1 MSQLTVNIVPAVEDR
16 GPRTFST
23 HNKHDAETVIS
34 LLKYLHG
41 EGYLT
46 YPNGV
51 IIPSDPENQ
60 LEAGEYFFTML
71 SAPQGVIHSLVLAE
85 SDHFSSARLGYQLH
99 QLPPFC
105 VTFLEKQA
113 RSWPSTELDLSDSS
127 FGWHWNS
134 GPANQPRTCWPLS
147 SAVLQRRP

>member
-1 MSQLTVNIVPAVEDR
+1 MRPAVHIQSQRDALYASSDWIQRQVLTELHALLQMSLLTVNIMPAVEDR

-60 LEAGEYFFTML
+60 LEAGAYFFTLL
-71 SAPQGVIHSLVLAE
+71 SAPQGVTHSLVLAIQ
-85 SDHFSSARLGYQLH
+85 SQTIQAPLG
-99 QLPPFC
+99 
-105 VTFLEKQA
+105 
-113 RSWPSTELDLSDSS
+113 
-127 FGWHWNS
+127 
-134 GPANQPRTCWPLS
+134 
-147 SAVLQRRP
+147 

>member
-1 MSQLTVNIVPAVEDR
+1 MRPAVHIQSQRDALYASSDWVQRQVLTELHALLQMSLLTVNIMPAVEDR

-60 LEAGEYFFTML
+60 LEAGAYFFTLL
-71 SAPQGVIHSLVLAE
+71 SAPQGVTHSLVLAIQ
-85 SDHFSSARLGYQLH
+85 SQTIQAPLG
-99 QLPPFC
+99 
-105 VTFLEKQA
+105 
-113 RSWPSTELDLSDSS
+113 
-127 FGWHWNS
+127 
-134 GPANQPRTCWPLS
+134 
-147 SAVLQRRP
+147 

>member
-1 MSQLTVNIVPAVEDR
+1 MLPAVHIQNQRDASSASSDWLQRQVFTELHALLQMSLLTVNIVPAVEDR

-60 LEAGEYFFTML
+60 LEAGEYFFTLL
-71 SAPQGVIHSLVLAE
+71 SAPQGVTHSLVLAIQ
-85 SDHFSSARLGYQLH
+85 SQ
-99 QLPPFC
+99 
-105 VTFLEKQA
+105 T
-113 RSWPSTELDLSDSS
+113 
-127 FGWHWNS
+127 
-134 GPANQPRTCWPLS
+134 
-147 SAVLQRRP
+147 